1 MQNNEYGGGNGF
13 MQTQQGQGLTKP
25 FLTRDSMDEMQMGV
39 NKYLVDTT
47 NYWETKWHGIQ
58 IQTDAR
64 IQELKREPKKKVV
77 TSNIYMGANGSY
89 VICPTYEDGSLGL
102 LNIFLAM

>member
-1 MQNNEYGGGNGF
+1 MQGNNRMQNNEYGGGNGF

-47 NYWETKWHGIQ
+47 NYLRNQMAWNQ
-58 IQTDAR
+58 MQTDAR
-64 IQELKREPKKKVV
+64 IQELKREPKKR
-77 TSNIYMGANGSY
+77 
-89 VICPTYEDGSLGL
+89 L
-102 LNIFLAM
+102 